1 MRKKILT
8 GILLFF
14 LFIPSCKA
22 LTYSQN
28 STNNTVA
35 GFPTLFRL
43 KWLDPKGLCGY
54 IFSTNNSGE
63 WINDSFRF
71 FHGSEFP
78 RGEGNIYM
86 YAEEVD
92 TRYKISGEKFG
103 NIARYTIEIE
113 KNGSG
118 IQGEVRS
125 LSIFGNNFALDYE
138 PNLGF
143 YVWNSTGYAGSGGRI
158 SRNSNVNIIE
168 NGPVRV
174 FIHSENT
181 SSSLGEVSDCL
192 TNACWNS
199 SIDIYAYP
207 KYYIQTRKV
216 WGNFS
221 AIQMYVGGPTWQVPY
236 VFKKIAGYPAFS
248 AIAWYFVNG
257 SYYDANNSWGN
268 TIKKDNFM
276 KYVAFLFDEN
286 RHDKVFGV
294 APLHST
300 LSNNPQSS
308 WYVESN
314 PTYYFVSL
322 GFNGG
327 NNPSPY
333 AITYVTLFAESG
345 NKSIEKNYSV
355 WLGIQDQWF
364 DLYYPADILM
374 INGIYE
380 GRDNIT
386 LTYNFTSTSNLL
398 RFNFSTGNYSRS
410 YPVFQ
415 IKGLN
420 NISEI
425 KKHVWYRNVTDKIGT
440 WQNLKE
446 GTDFL
451 IQEGNSSYFNYDYIL
466 ISLNAVFNPNTQ
478 HEFWVSNDSDPLIT
492 EDWSYGEK
500 ILNQGIIAWKFY
512 ANNSLDEWNES
523 ETFFLLSKS
532 MECIG
537 TDPPSIGD
545 WIISENTE
553 CKCAKGTNITVK
565 GNIFL
570 LGNSNLTIDNCLI
583 WIDQDFPNEYK
594 FQANGSSVFW
604 LKNSILDSSFSFI
617 LSFNEFSSAVVEES
631 TINQNLNFFDSSIS
645 KIKNSYIYFSS
656 FNNLRNEINNSTI
669 NSSHFTKGE
678 NFINNSCIQN
688 VNFLSSA
695 NYIFNSNITYGF
707 FENSINFILNSRVL
721 NASFKWKSQNT
732 IENSVFLKAF
742 FEEDSIFSI
751 YNSSFDEIYMGNSL
765 GNYPLVNFIFPITYF
780 KTGFETLDLNEWD
793 SASSWG
799 GWLRIDNESVYEG
812 NYSLHIYN
820 DGSNA
825 WSHQALTKH
834 TINKEIYIQLKFK
847 LDNLPPPGKN
857 TGSIITLSKTDSIE
871 EGWGSLISRAV
882 IRNENGKYV
891 LMVRWFENTREVEY
905 KVDIDIS
912 PNKWHELGFYTKI
925 DNSSGEYKIYLDKKK
940 ILEKKNIGNDLGGL
954 IKIWI
959 GSNTAWS
966 GNANWP
972 FNLYI
977 DDVRMTK
984 DENVDENYSI
994 INKLHILSS
1003 SNTSLNGDFIS
1014 NQIDWEIGSRI
1025 NRNFTVIVRY
1035 FDQSLPLAPIIAEV
1049 YDSSNNLI
1057 WSTTTNYSYIKV
1069 PLYLNSTNFGV
1080 GNFTLRITDSIQE
1093 NYTQIGFV
1101 KSTPLIIYLK
1111 PTKCEGSVV
1120 PASGDWIINVP
1131 TSCTCSPRRQLLVR
1145 GATLVYSDFNLSYC
1159 TLKIES
1165 DFYARNFS
1173 RVNIINSTLTAYLWP
1188 SYYFEGNSENKI
1200 INTTFNRA
1208 LVFRGNSTNLILNSY
1223 SWYYSSVSGESKTT
1237 FISSNLSELYIFSSI
1252 PHNLTIQ
1259 NLFPGQNLNYYVKAR
1274 DSNFTLNLTN
1284 TSINSIRFYA
1294 LSSSN
1299 NTILNSLLG
1308 YSSFYSSSK
1317 NTIINTTFIGSPNAR
1332 SATFFE
1338 SSQNKI
1344 INSTFKVYPSF
1355 YGNSINDIENSVFY
1369 NQTNFYGRSK
1379 NRIENSVFYNQTN
1392 FYEMS
1397 SSNFSNS
1404 WAQEFRIGS
1413 TVPHTLTITDL
1424 APGNFITKFIKASS
1438 PFTVNLTNVN
1448 ITSLGF
1454 LANSSSINNLTN
1466 FSSNADSYF
1475 EGNSINTITDST
1487 FSASSY
1493 FHRNSSNLI
1502 TNSFFSIVWL
1512 GADWS
1517 SSDTPK
1523 LNFTNSQVVDWH
1535 TSNKSKNSIIRG
1547 WLENLGSVRSWGTSG
1562 NATRYYPIKVLYFD
1576 GRTAQGINVSIT
1588 SSPQLVWTGT

>member
-1 MRKKILT
+1 MRKKFLIS
-8 GILLFF
+8 ILLFF
-14 LFIPSCKA
+14 IFIPSCKA
-22 LTYSQN
+22 LIYSQN

-43 KWLDPKGLCGY
+43 KWFDLQGLCGY
-54 IFSTNNSGE
+54 IFSTNNSEE

-78 RGEGNIYM
+78 RSKGNIYM
-86 YAEEVD
+86 YAEEVG
-92 TRYKISGEKFG
+92 TVYKISGEKIG
-103 NIARYTIEIE
+103 NIARYAVEIE

-118 IQGEVRS
+118 IQGEVSS
-125 LSIFGNNFALDYE
+125 LSIFGNNFVLDYE

-143 YVWNSTGYAGSGGRI
+143 YVWNSTGYAGSNGRI
-158 SRNSNVNIIE
+158 SRNSHVNLIE

-181 SSSLGEVSDCL
+181 SSSLGAVSDCL
-192 TNACWNS
+192 TDACWNS
-199 SIDIYAYP
+199 SIDIYTYP
-207 KYYIQTRKV
+207 GYYIQTRKV

-236 VFKKIAGYPAFS
+236 VFKKITGYPAFS

-276 KYVAFLFDEN
+276 RYVVFLFDEN
-286 RHDKVFGV
+286 RHDKIFGV

-308 WYVESN
+308 WYVNNN
-314 PTYYFVSL
+314 PTYYYVSL

-355 WLGIQDQWF
+355 WLGIQNQWF
-364 DLYYPADILM
+364 DLYYPAEILT

-415 IKGLN
+415 IKGLS

-466 ISLNAVFNPNTQ
+466 ISLNATFNPNTK

-500 ILNQGIIAWKFY
+500 ILNPGIIAWKFY

-537 TDPPSIGD
+537 IDPPSIGN
-545 WIISENTE
+545 WMISENTE
-553 CKCAKGTNITVK
+553 CKCAEGANITVK

-583 WIDQDFPNEYK
+583 WINQDFSNEYN

-604 LKNSILDSSFSFI
+604 LKNSILDSSSPFI
-617 LSFNEFSSAVVEES
+617 LSFNEFSSAILEDS
-631 TINQNLNFFDSSIS
+631 SINQDLNFFGSSTS
-645 KIKNSYIYFSS
+645 KIKNSYIYFSN

-669 NSSHFTKGE
+669 NSSYFTKGE
-678 NFINNSCIQN
+678 NFINHSSIQ
-688 VNFLSSA
+688 SA
-695 NYIFNSNITYGF
+695 NFISSTNHILNSHITYGL
-707 FENSINFILNSRVL
+707 FENSVNFILNSRVL
-721 NASFKWKSQNT
+721 NASFKWGSQNT
-732 IENSVFLKAF
+732 LERSVFLKAF
-742 FEEDSIFSI
+742 FEDNSVLSI

-765 GNYPLVNFIFPITYF
+765 GNYQLVNFIFPVTYF
-780 KTGFETLDLNEWD
+780 KTGFETLNLNEWD
-793 SASSWG
+793 GRDSWG

-820 DGSNA
+820 DGSSA
-825 WSHQALTKH
+825 WALQALEKY
-834 TINKEIYIQLKFK
+834 TINKEIFVQLKFK
-847 LDNLPPPGKN
+847 LDKLPLPNKN
-857 TGSIITLSKTDSIE
+857 TGSIITFSKVYSLE
-871 EGWGSLISRAV
+871 EFWGSLISRAV

-891 LMVRWFENTREVEY
+891 LIVRWFENTGTVEY

-925 DNSSGEYKIYLDKKK
+925 DNSTGEYKIYFDKKK
-940 ILEKKNIGNDLGGL
+940 ILERKNIGNDLGGI

-959 GSNTAWS
+959 GSNTGWS
-966 GNANWP
+966 GGADWP

-977 DDVRMTK
+977 DNVRMVK
-984 DENVDENYSI
+984 DENVDENYSA

-1014 NQIDWEIGSRI
+1014 NQIDWERGGRI

-1035 FDQSLPLAPIIAEV
+1035 SDQSLPLAPIVVEL
-1049 YDSSNNLI
+1049 YDNLNNLI
-1057 WSTTTNYSYIKV
+1057 WSTTTNSSYIKV

-1080 GNFTLRITDSIQE
+1080 GNFTLRITDSVQE
-1093 NYTQIGFV
+1093 NYTQVGFA
-1101 KSTPLIIYLK
+1101 KNTPLIVYLK
-1111 PTKCEGSVV
+1111 PTKCEGSIV
-1120 PASGDWIINVP
+1120 PETGDWIINVP
-1131 TSCTCSPRRQLLVR
+1131 TSCTCSPRRQLIVK
-1145 GATLVYSDFNLSYC
+1145 GTTFVYSDFNLSYC

-1165 DFYARNFS
+1165 YNFYVRNFS
-1173 RVNIINSTLTAYLWP
+1173 RVNIVNSTLT
-1188 SYYFEGNSENKI
+1188 
-1200 INTTFNRA
+1200 
-1208 LVFRGNSTNLILNSY
+1208 
-1223 SWYYSSVSGESKTT
+1223 
-1237 FISSNLSELYIFSSI
+1237 
-1252 PHNLTIQ
+1252 
-1259 NLFPGQNLNYYVKAR
+1259 
-1274 DSNFTLNLTN
+1274 
-1284 TSINSIRFYA
+1284 
-1294 LSSSN
+1294 
-1299 NTILNSLLG
+1299 
-1308 YSSFYSSSK
+1308 
-1317 NTIINTTFIGSPNAR
+1317 
-1332 SATFFE
+1332 
-1338 SSQNKI
+1338 
-1344 INSTFKVYPSF
+1344 
-1355 YGNSINDIENSVFY
+1355 
-1369 NQTNFYGRSK
+1369 
-1379 NRIENSVFYNQTN
+1379 
-1392 FYEMS
+1392 
-1397 SSNFSNS
+1397 
-1404 WAQEFRIGS
+1404 
-1413 TVPHTLTITDL
+1413 
-1424 APGNFITKFIKASS
+1424 
-1438 PFTVNLTNVN
+1438 
-1448 ITSLGF
+1448 
-1454 LANSSSINNLTN
+1454 
-1466 FSSNADSYF
+1466 
-1475 EGNSINTITDST
+1475 
-1487 FSASSY
+1487 
-1493 FHRNSSNLI
+1493 
-1502 TNSFFSIVWL
+1502 
-1512 GADWS
+1512 
-1517 SSDTPK
+1517 
-1523 LNFTNSQVVDWH
+1523 
-1535 TSNKSKNSIIRG
+1535 
-1547 WLENLGSVRSWGTSG
+1547 
-1562 NATRYYPIKVLYFD
+1562 
-1576 GRTAQGINVSIT
+1576 
-1588 SSPQLVWTGT
+1588 